1 VVTITQERQRLA
13 AIPGGPKLRRR
24 EQWGARFV
32 YTSSRPVEEPA
43 TRVFVHIT
51 VTNPGAYSSNDAHA
65 RAIENIGI
73 NRFPA
78 TGISYNRGV
87 MPDGSLYE
95 FQPMGRRGA
104 HTVNDFKRSTC
115 STTGCP
121 GRGSPLTAPSW
132 NLNVNSRAYVICQNV
147 QHTVSDKQLDNL
159 ARAIAADKLAG
170 LVTKNA
176 AIHGH
181 RCVSSKSCPGD
192 RMWSRMGELNQ
203 KVSRYVANGFTSSG
217 GVVPPPPVEEDMPL
231 DAKDAET
238 VWTAKLFK
246 EYVDENADGTLDA
259 RTPAD
264 ILYST
269 HKLAYLAA
277 TPNIDALA
285 AAIVAKFPNA
295 GSASIDVATVKAGV
309 IEALREGVGDA
320 PA

>member
-1 VVTITQERQRLA
+1 LVTISQERQRLA

-24 EQWGARFV
+24 EQWGARFS
-32 YTSSRPVEEPA
+32 YTNSRPVEEPA
-43 TRVFVHIT
+43 TRVFVHIS
-51 VTNPGAYSSNDAHA
+51 VTNPPSAGNDAHA
-65 RAIENIGI
+65 RTIENIGI

-121 GRGSPLTAPSW
+121 GRGSSLSAPSW
-132 NLNVNSRAYVICQNV
+132 NLNINARAYVLCQNV

-176 AIHGH
+176 SIHGH

-203 KVSRYVANGFTSSG
+203 KVSRYVANGFTDSG
-217 GVVPPPPVEEDMPL
+217 GVVPPPEEEDMAL

-246 EYVDENADGTLDA
+246 EYVDERGDGSLDS
-259 RTPAD
+259 RSPAD
-264 ILYST
+264 ILYAT
-269 HKLAYLAA
+269 HRLAYLAA
-277 TPNIDALA
+277 NPNIDALA
-285 AAIVAKFPNA
+285 AAIVAKLPNA
-295 GSASIDVATVKAGV
+295 GSGSIDLATVKAGV